1 MQTQKRGG
9 IGLGTHLENVYY
21 DMHGSSFNPC
31 NAAQKRHNVGF
42 VLVDGPFEGGLAIA
56 AGRRVGRKRDN
67 TTTQHQKRV
76 SNKNAHVVFA
86 FTSALAAISSW
97 HTLTVLT

>member
-9 IGLGTHLENVYY
+9 TGLGTRLENVNY

-42 VLVDGPFEGGLAIA
+42 VLVDGPF
-56 AGRRVGRKRDN
+56 
-67 TTTQHQKRV
+67 
-76 SNKNAHVVFA
+76 
-86 FTSALAAISSW
+86 
-97 HTLTVLT
+97 